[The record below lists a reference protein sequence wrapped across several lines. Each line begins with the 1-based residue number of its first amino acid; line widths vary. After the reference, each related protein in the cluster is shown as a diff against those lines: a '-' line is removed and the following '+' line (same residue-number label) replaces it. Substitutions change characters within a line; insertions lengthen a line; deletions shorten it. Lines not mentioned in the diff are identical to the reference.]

1 MKILN
6 QEILRKIDA
15 FIENNKEE
23 ILNDLLTLVRI
34 PSVQGEAS
42 LGAPF
47 GEGNRQMLTETAA
60 LYERNG
66 FKSKIEKDG
75 YYALSY
81 YENSGKTI
89 GIFSHGDVVP
99 ADGEWHICPP
109 FEPVIKDGYMFGRGC
124 NDDKSGIIGALYAAK
139 IIKELNLPF
148 KSRLVMYTGTNEE
161 TGMEDIKKFAEKET
175 MPDLSLVPDA
185 DYPYYYGERSI
196 LRYFITNQN
205 KFEAIK
211 DFCGGK
217 VPNIVLGEVKAQI
230 EYSPAL
236 FAEIEKLCAENDA
249 ITVCKDGETISVKAK
264 GLSAHTGAVD
274 KGINAAKLLAD
285 ELLKCTALP
294 ENDKEILKDVSRFIC
309 DGHGKGFGI
318 EHIDSNFGSLICSN
332 GIALTENGK
341 IKLSFDIRT
350 GLEFEIEDIKE
361 KVICACG
368 DNWKAEFS
376 RASKGYVMDT
386 DTNIA
391 KSIIETFEYVT
402 GIKGKKPHLISG
414 GTYARELKN
423 AYPIGTINHDIE
435 EPISL
440 PAGHGNYHGP
450 DEKLSIKGFLNAI
463 KILTCIL
470 LEADAIL
477 NQE

>member
-6 QEILRKIDA
+6 QEILRKIDT

-23 ILNDLLTLVRI
+23 ILNDLLALVRI
-34 PSVQGEAS
+34 PSLHTEA
-42 LGAPF
+42 LPGAPF
-47 GEGNRQMLTETAA
+47 GNGNRQMLKETAA
-60 LYERNG
+60 LYERHG
-66 FKSKIEKDG
+66 FKTEIEKDG
-75 YYALSY
+75 YYSLSY

-99 ADGEWHICPP
+99 ADGEWLICPP
-109 FEPVIKDGYMFGRGC
+109 FEPIIKDGYMFGRGC
-124 NDDKSGIIGALYAAK
+124 NDDKSGVIGALYAAK
-139 IIKELNLPF
+139 MIKELDIPF

-161 TGMEDIKKFAEKET
+161 TGMADIKKFVEKET

-185 DYPYYYGERSI
+185 DFPFYYGERSI
-196 LRYFITNQN
+196 LRFFVTSE
-205 KFEAIK
+205 KSFSAIK
-211 DFCGGK
+211 EFCGGK

-230 EYSPAL
+230 EYSPAIWE
-236 FAEIEKLCAENDA
+236 EIESLSKTNSA
-249 ITVCKDGETISVKAK
+249 IEASLDGNTILISAI
-264 GLSAHTGAVD
+264 GREAHTGAVD

-285 ELLKCTALP
+285 ELVKCAALP

-309 DGHGKGFGI
+309 DGHGKGFDI

-361 KVICACG
+361 KVICSCG

-386 DTNIA
+386 NTNIA

-450 DEKLSIKGFLNAI
+450 DEKLSVKGFLDAI